1 MSKQLAIPCGWNFP
15 SKHNCD
21 GRGNALR
28 VWNWESAN
36 ASDGHSASGLGP
48 LMHLGT
54 TGGGHARNV
63 TNPQSSR
70 RNLSARCKLHYI
82 DAFVTRWLRCRNL
95 LTRSLVPPIYRT
107 TDRAPTQQRMRG
119 QHAAQLPNG
128 RCSRLRRLRVLPAR
142 LSVLGARPST
152 SLCALGLCHDPLSP
166 RTFILV

>member
-1 MSKQLAIPCGWNFP
+1 M
-15 SKHNCD
+15 
-21 GRGNALR
+21 
-28 VWNWESAN
+28 
-36 ASDGHSASGLGP
+36 
-48 LMHLGT
+48 
-54 TGGGHARNV
+54 

-152 SLCALGLCHDPLSP
+152 SLCALGLCRDPLSP
-166 RTFILV
+166 GPFLLSVTGEFHPALLSSTLPPVSYLSYRGS